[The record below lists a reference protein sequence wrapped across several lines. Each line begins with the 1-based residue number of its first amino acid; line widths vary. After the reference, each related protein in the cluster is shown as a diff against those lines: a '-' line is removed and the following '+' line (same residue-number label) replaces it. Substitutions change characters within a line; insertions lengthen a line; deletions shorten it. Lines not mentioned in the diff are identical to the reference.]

1 MNPLRFLLE
10 LDVVFMLITNAI
22 AFGVF
27 TAIQATMSLIFQ
39 RNYPFLTDAYIGL
52 CYLPMGL
59 GMMIGSG
66 ATGRILDRVY
76 KRDRA
81 SWEQLRG
88 VGDEGE
94 KKQVDKEELDLEFP
108 IERTRLK
115 TAMVATMVFGVCSLC
130 FGWMVD
136 RKVQLAGPL
145 VFQFF
150 SELLGG
156 VLGMCQLYLP
166 SCCRRVFLHGPDE
179 LHPNPSHRQLPQ
191 AGIFHNSH
199 GTQLQPLLPP
209 RPNVIVGAQINLFRC
224 LLAAALT
231 SVINPIL
238 NALGIGWT
246 FTLLGGLF
254 LVFSP
259 ILLVSI
265 VRIGPKWRRK
275 RFEKNLR

>member
-66 ATGRILDRVY
+66 ATGRILDGVY

-199 GTQLQPLLPP
+199 GTQLRLQLSLSP
-209 RPNVIVGAQINLFRC
+209 R
-224 LLAAALT
+224 ALT
-231 SVINPIL
+231 SC
-238 NALGIGWT
+238 LGTHRSTSSDASSPPPSPPSSTQSSTRSGS
-246 FTLLGGLF
+246 GGLSP
-254 LVFSP
+254 FSADSSWSSP
-259 ILLVSI
+259 RSYSSAS
-265 VRIGPKWRRK
+265 
-275 RFEKNLR
+275 FE